1 MEYREISDSKITC
14 GGTLFLSGLGFFM
27 SYLLHFL
34 PFIIWVKF
42 LLTINDKFNCMGRN

>member
-34 PFIIWVKF
+34 PIDEDYWLVGKRFKLSF
-42 LLTINDKFNCMGRN
+42 